1 MVEISQSRQIF
12 DVRVEKICDI
22 NLAIDP
28 NNLWDLNLLD
38 FCFDQLDAGLFDDT
52 PLGNEFDLDEDAFEV
67 MWIS

>member
-1 MVEISQSRQIF
+1 LE
-12 DVRVEKICDI
+12 
-22 NLAIDP
+22 IDP

-67 MWIS
+67 MQIS